1 MKLFLK
7 KKVKLEIAADCMLE
21 FMRDEKKKE
30 VREKQA
36 SIHWDFADMWKKK
49 EKLYVLACIWKKI
62 NSQAQAFVYSLHIVK
77 EVVLSLS

>member
-30 VREKQA
+30 AREKQA
-36 SIHWDFADMWKKK
+36 SIHWDFADMWKKGKIIRACMHLK
-49 EKLYVLACIWKKI
+49 E
-62 NSQAQAFVYSLHIVK
+62 N
-77 EVVLSLS
+77 